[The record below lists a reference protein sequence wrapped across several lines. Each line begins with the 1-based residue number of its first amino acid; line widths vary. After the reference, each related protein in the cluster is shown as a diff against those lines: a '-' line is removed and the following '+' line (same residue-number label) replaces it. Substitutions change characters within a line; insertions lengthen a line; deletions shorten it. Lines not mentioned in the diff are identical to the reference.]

1 MRLSHR
7 KREELG
13 RSLVDPSSVIVSS
26 AMDIKENLGVFN
38 RKGKEN
44 YKRYNCD
51 KLIKN
56 TTFKNK
62 SRKIEEQEM
71 LKNVW
76 LWLDGLKP
84 SDCCTPFMEAKQ
96 LPCKTTNQDQPALI
110 KVNKELTEEAY
121 NYWLSDNNLLEDSP
135 ELSFFGNL
143 FKSLFLLGSS
153 NQSLLDKLL
162 SSNNVNIEGVVNSTP
177 GVKPQK
183 HGDSNLNASWL
194 VSVILISDL
203 YFCLDTY
210 GILYFH
216 FCNG

>member
-13 RSLVDPSSVIVSS
+13 RSLVDQSSVIVSC
-26 AMDIKENLGVFN
+26 AMDIKENLGIFN
-38 RKGKEN
+38 RKGKEKF
-44 YKRYNCD
+44 KRYNCD
-51 KLIKN
+51 IENITL
-56 TTFKNK
+56 KNK
-62 SRKIEEQEM
+62 SRKIEEQDM

-84 SDCCTPFMEAKQ
+84 PDCCTPFIEAKQ
-96 LPCKTTNQDQPALI
+96 LPCKTTNQDQLALI

-121 NYWLSDNNLLEDSP
+121 NYWLSDNNLLENSP

-153 NQSLLDKLL
+153 NQSLLDELL
-162 SSNNVNIEGVVNSTP
+162 SSNNVNLEGVINSTQ
-177 GVKPQK
+177 GVKSQK

-203 YFCLDTY
+203 NFCLDTY
-210 GILYFH
+210 VIFSIL
-216 FCNG
+216 

>member
-13 RSLVDPSSVIVSS
+13 RSLVDQSSVIVSC
-26 AMDIKENLGVFN
+26 AMDIKENLGTFN

-44 YKRYNCD
+44 VKRYNCD
-51 KLIKN
+51 IEN

-62 SRKIEEQEM
+62 SRKIEEQDM
-71 LKNVW
+71 LKNVR
-76 LWLDGLKP
+76 LWLDSLKP
-84 SDCCTPFMEAKQ
+84 PDCCTPFMEAKQ
-96 LPCKTTNQDQPALI
+96 LPCKTTNQDQPSLI

-143 FKSLFLLGSS
+143 FKSLFLPGSS
-153 NQSLLDKLL
+153 NQSLLDELL
-162 SSNNVNIEGVVNSTP
+162 SSNNVNMEGVINSTP

-210 GILYFH
+210 VIFSLL
-216 FCNG
+216 

>member
-1 MRLSHR
+1 MYRVFKLGGGHETRLSHR

-13 RSLVDPSSVIVSS
+13 RSLVDQSSVIVSC
-26 AMDIKENLGVFN
+26 AMDIKENLGNFN

-44 YKRYNCD
+44 FKRYNCD
-51 KLIKN
+51 IEN

-62 SRKIEEQEM
+62 SRKIEEQDM

-84 SDCCTPFMEAKQ
+84 ADCCTSFMEAKQ
-96 LPCKTTNQDQPALI
+96 LPCKATNQDQPASI

-121 NYWLSDNNLLEDSP
+121 NYWLSDNNSLEDSP

-153 NQSLLDKLL
+153 NQSLLDEIL
-162 SSNNVNIEGVVNSTP
+162 SSNNVNMEGVINSTP

-203 YFCLDTY
+203 YFCLDT
-210 GILYFH
+210 
-216 FCNG
+216 

>member
-13 RSLVDPSSVIVSS
+13 SSLVDPSSVIVSC
-26 AMDIKENLGVFN
+26 AMDIKENLEICN
-38 RKGKEN
+38 RKRKEN
-44 YKRYNCD
+44 FKRYNCD
-51 KLIKN
+51 IEN

-62 SRKIEEQEM
+62 SRKIERQEM
-71 LKNVW
+71 LKNVC
-76 LWLDGLKP
+76 LWIDGLKSP
-84 SDCCTPFMEAKQ
+84 ECCTPFMEAKK

-153 NQSLLDKLL
+153 NQILLDELL
-162 SSNNVNIEGVVNSTP
+162 SSNNVTMKEVINSTP

-183 HGDSNLNASWL
+183 HGDSNLNASWF

-210 GILYFH
+210 VIFSLL
-216 FCNG
+216 

>member
-13 RSLVDPSSVIVSS
+13 MSFVDQSSVIVSC
-26 AMDIKENLGVFN
+26 AMDIKENLAIFN

-44 YKRYNCD
+44 FKRYNSD
-51 KLIKN
+51 IEN

-62 SRKIEEQEM
+62 SRKIEEQDM
-71 LKNVW
+71 LTNVW
-76 LWLDGLKP
+76 LWFDGLKP
-84 SDCCTPFMEAKQ
+84 PDCCTPFMEAKQ
-96 LPCKTTNQDQPALI
+96 LPCKTTTQDQPALI

-143 FKSLFLLGSS
+143 FKSLFLQGSS
-153 NQSLLDKLL
+153 NQSLLDELL
-162 SSNNVNIEGVVNSTP
+162 SSNNVNMEGVINSTP

-203 YFCLDTY
+203 YFCLGTY
-210 GILYFH
+210 VMFSLL
-216 FCNG
+216 

>member
-13 RSLVDPSSVIVSS
+13 RSLVDQSSVIVSC
-26 AMDIKENLGVFN
+26 AMDIKENLAIVN
-38 RKGKEN
+38 RKEKEN
-44 YKRYNCD
+44 FKRYNCD
-51 KLIKN
+51 IEN

-62 SRKIEEQEM
+62 SRKIEEQDM
-71 LKNVW
+71 
-76 LWLDGLKP
+76 LDGLKP
-84 SDCCTPFMEAKQ
+84 PDCCTPFMEAKQ

-110 KVNKELTEEAY
+110 KVNKELTEKEY

-153 NQSLLDKLL
+153 NQSLLDEIL
-162 SSNNVNIEGVVNSTP
+162 SSNNVNMEGVINSTP

-210 GILYFH
+210 VIFSLL
-216 FCNG
+216 

>member
-1 MRLSHR
+1 
-7 KREELG
+7 
-13 RSLVDPSSVIVSS
+13 
-26 AMDIKENLGVFN
+26 MDIKENLAISN

-44 YKRYNCD
+44 FKSYNCD
-51 KLIKN
+51 IEN
-56 TTFKNK
+56 TTFKN
-62 SRKIEEQEM
+62 
-71 LKNVW
+71 
-76 LWLDGLKP
+76 
-84 SDCCTPFMEAKQ
+84 MEAKQ

-143 FKSLFLLGSS
+143 FKSVFLLGSS
-153 NQSLLDKLL
+153 NQSLLDEIL
-162 SSNNVNIEGVVNSTP
+162 SSNNVNMEGVINSTP

-183 HGDSNLNASWL
+183 HGDSTLNVSWL

-210 GILYFH
+210 VVFSLL
-216 FCNG
+216 

>member
-7 KREELG
+7 KREDLG
-13 RSLVDPSSVIVSS
+13 RSLVDQSSVIVSC
-26 AMDIKENLGVFN
+26 AMDIKENLAIVN

-44 YKRYNCD
+44 FKRYNCD
-51 KLIKN
+51 IEN

-62 SRKIEEQEM
+62 SRKIEEQDM
-71 LKNVW
+71 
-76 LWLDGLKP
+76 LDGLKP
-84 SDCCTPFMEAKQ
+84 PDCCTPFMEAKQ

-135 ELSFFGNL
+135 ELSYFGNL
-143 FKSLFLLGSS
+143 FKNLFLLGSS
-153 NQSLLDKLL
+153 NQSLLDEIL
-162 SSNNVNIEGVVNSTP
+162 SSNNVNMEGVINSTP

-210 GILYFH
+210 IIFSLL
-216 FCNG
+216 